1 MILFLLINGIKLFKT
16 DNMHFF
22 GSNLNK
28 DQYSILLLIPA
39 FDLFM

>member
-28 DQYSILLLIPA
+28 DHFAPVVLV
-39 FDLFM
+39 